1 MISKST
7 NGGLN
12 TSELIPQ
19 SHQNPPLMACNCVDS
34 PVCHIP
40 RPEAREQEI
49 QLIYQAIKEGKLFFR
64 AIGLNSESKYL
75 GSKKRAPRPFYA
87 VMQGVNVKMRFS
99 PLTVGILELTTLA
112 CYKRNATTN
121 RLSHLTIN
129 LDELKVKC
137 LPDLC
142 SIQEK
147 MQEQAERTWEIYP
160 TFTSGHL
167 DPDGT
172 YRPPKL
178 KLHQYSD
185 RIKHSEVLSSGYKAK
200 QIKCVCIDKEDVSWN
215 ISDTLQKKQE
225 LEKKLDT
232 GPLPLVAYSRKG
244 GSIEVYFDEEL
255 AGNNLAFNEARLGD
269 FSLTHNISEK
279 AFRGLLNLLPISL
292 KSDTL
297 NRQTLK
303 ISLDLVKARQE
314 LLQLVKN
321 PDWQSYQCFQALK
334 NSTDTLRSKFLVDDD
349 WQTLLD
355 LLSTGEL
362 HRWYDGDTSRSDVA
376 KQLFVD
382 LYNSGVTISDNV
394 VKDALDECDLIWLSC
409 YMKAVNIS
417 WSRGSLFY
425 LIDPEFPRS
434 PAEILEFDQ
443 FCKKATPTQLAET
456 LLIIVQKKSW
466 SRYKFACYNPPLL
479 ALFCYFTPDE
489 AAYEKLKN
497 YFEQDKYDSFYEN
510 MPATEHAIKCIRW
523 IKTQWQNRE
532 QEPFYQNWPNLVQQA
547 QQEMIDLRMRSGL
560 HARSPSL
567 KEPTVNEPPEL
578 QFLVRAFSV
587 PPVLPAAGDNE
598 ATVLT
603 VLNHYYRRPGPERV
617 ANFLNHHTL
626 PEIWKPRH
634 ACNHV
639 LRARVNALW
648 YMELLEKFAVMTF
661 SDPEKQLLALA
672 AIYHDAA
679 AEDVPKKDEES
690 KAAFYFK
697 RDLAGQYPAQLLENI
712 GRALADKEDDL
723 PGRQAKPVSE
733 KLRSYL
739 HVLRFADRLD
749 VIRCTGVPSDFSRL
763 AKTSC
768 LKFDAS
774 RLDLPVQLQATNPD
788 QKSDVQLELEAA
800 MHGAADLV
808 QVTGHLSSDHRAVP
822 YVTAYQL
829 VPDSERLNVQFEWTP
844 TPRQRMDNVV
854 DNNVRRK
861 IARLAGLNTCSTAD
875 HKECRTDT
883 QNGRT
888 WGIHNSWH
896 DLNQVRI
903 PERMTLLE
911 KMQFEHNEGLL
922 SQATRDEIQKEVE
935 RLRCQ
940 GIPMQLG
947 TLTQTTL
954 KSPAAKRK
962 LKDNGIEV
970 VSVKRLRGYNNDGRP
985 REQDMLVPVYRF

>member
-1 MISKST
+1 MIDKST

-12 TSELIPQ
+12 TSEPQ
-19 SHQNPPLMACNCVDS
+19 SYQNPPLVACKCVDS

-40 RPEAREQEI
+40 GPEAREQQK
-49 QLIYQAIKEGKLFFR
+49 QLIYRAVKEGKLFLR
-64 AIGLNSESKYL
+64 AIDLNSESAYL

-87 VMQGVNVKMRFS
+87 VMQGVNVKMRSSDEF
-99 PLTVGILELTTLA
+99 TVGILELTTLA
-112 CYKRNATTN
+112 CYKCNATTQP
-121 RLSHLTIN
+121 LSHSTMN
-129 LDELKVKC
+129 PDELKVKC

-142 SIQEK
+142 SMQEK
-147 MQEQAERTWEIYP
+147 MQEQAERTWEIYL

-167 DPDGT
+167 HPDGT
-172 YRPPKL
+172 YRPAKL
-178 KLHQYSD
+178 KLHQSSD
-185 RIKHSEVLSSGYKAK
+185 LIKHSEVLSSGYKAK
-200 QIKCVCIDKEDVSWN
+200 QIKCVCIDREDISRN

-244 GSIEVYFDEEL
+244 GAIEVYFDEEL

-279 AFRGLLNLLPISL
+279 AFRGLLNLLPMSL

-297 NRQTLK
+297 NRQTLE
-303 ISLDLVKARQE
+303 ISLDLIEARQE

-321 PDWQSYQCFQALK
+321 PDWQSYQRFQALK
-334 NSTDTLRSKFLVDDD
+334 NSTDTLRSKFLVDYE

-355 LLSTGEL
+355 LLSTREVN
-362 HRWYDGDTSRSDVA
+362 RWNKNDTSRSDVT

-382 LYNSGVTISDNV
+382 LFNSGVTISDDV
-394 VKDALDECDLIWLSC
+394 VDYVLDDCDVIWLSC
-409 YMKAVNIS
+409 YIKAVNIS
-417 WSRGSLFY
+417 SSRDSLTC
-425 LIDPEFPRS
+425 LIDKEFPRN
-434 PAEILEFDQ
+434 PAVILEFYQ
-443 FCKKATPTQLAET
+443 FCKKATPIQLAET
-456 LLIIVQKKSW
+456 LLKIALRKFW
-466 SRYKFACYNPPLL
+466 SGYKFACFTPPLL
-479 ALFCYFTPDE
+479 ALFHYFRPDE
-489 AAYEKLKN
+489 AAYERLKKHFDDDR
-497 YFEQDKYDSFYEN
+497 YYCDRRKRSGIEY
-510 MPATEHAIKCIRW
+510 AIKCIRW
-523 IKTQWQNRE
+523 IKKRWRRRE

-547 QQEMIDLRMRSGL
+547 QQEMIDLRMRNGL

-567 KEPTVNEPPEL
+567 KEPIDNESAEL
-578 QFLVRAFSV
+578 QFLVHAFSV
-587 PPVLPAAGDNE
+587 PPILPAAGDNE

-617 ANFLNHHTL
+617 TNFLNHHPL
-626 PEIWKPRH
+626 PEIWKPGH

-639 LRARVNALW
+639 LRVRVNALW

-661 SDPEKQLLALA
+661 SDPEKHLLALA

-679 AEDVPKKDEES
+679 AEDVPKTDEES

-712 GRALADKEDDL
+712 GMALAGKEDDR

-808 QVTGHLSSDHRAVP
+808 QVTGHLSFDHRAVP

-844 TPRQRMDNVV
+844 TPRQRMDNFV
-854 DNNVRRK
+854 DNNARRT
-861 IARLAGLNTCSTAD
+861 IARLAGLNTCSTPD
-875 HKECRTDT
+875 HKECRTDA
-883 QNGRT
+883 QKGRT

-896 DLNQVRI
+896 DLKQVRI

-970 VSVKRLRGYNNDGRP
+970 VSVKRLRGYNSDGRP
-985 REQDMLVPVYRF
+985 REQEMLVPVCRF